1 MRHLVTI
8 AVLVV
13 CAVAACGAN
22 ESSSA
27 EQAAA
32 DDAAAAVCRALR
44 AAEAG
49 EEDEAEKVFDDDA
62 HGPLHDLADALEDRT
77 AKADLLEAKSR
88 VERGDHSSA
97 AFAALERAVGD
108 AAEAQDLKRPA
119 SCGD

>member
-1 MRHLVTI
+1 MRVLVTI

-13 CAVAACGAN
+13 LGTACGAN

-27 EQAAA
+27 EQTAA
-32 DDAAAAVCRALR
+32 DDAAAALCRAVR
-44 AAEAG
+44 AAAAG

-77 AKADLLEAKSR
+77 AKANLLEAKSR

-97 AFAALERAVGD
+97 AFAALERAVSD
-108 AAEAQDLKRPA
+108 AAEAADLERPA
-119 SCGD
+119 SCED